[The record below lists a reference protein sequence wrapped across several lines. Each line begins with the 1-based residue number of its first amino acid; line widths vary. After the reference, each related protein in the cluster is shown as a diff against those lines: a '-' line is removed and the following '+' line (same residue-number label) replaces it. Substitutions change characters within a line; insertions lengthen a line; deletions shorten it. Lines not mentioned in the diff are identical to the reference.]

1 MNITVSGPR
10 GGLVD
15 KHLMAYTHL
24 AIKNFAKQLG
34 IGRLKLNLDVRLH
47 HNMFVENNAEGLCEA
62 HDDRTFTIDVGL
74 YSNWIVNLAHEM
86 VHVKQFARHELSICG
101 NRWKSRN
108 WPDTDYWEEPW
119 EKEARRLQQ
128 KLAMNFSKEEW
139 A

>member
-1 MNITVSGPR
+1 M
-10 GGLVD
+10 
-15 KHLMAYTHL
+15 
-24 AIKNFAKQLG
+24 
-34 IGRLKLNLDVRLH
+34 NLDVRLH

-119 EKEARRLQQ
+119 EKEARRLQH